1 MILMGSTL
9 VEKFE
14 PVLLVFAAI
23 LLTSSVKL
31 LFENGEEEPNL
42 DKNWIV
48 RLAKRFIKV
57 TSKYDSD
64 KFFTVQDGVRM
75 ATPLLVVLIVVELS
89 DVMFAVDS
97 VPAIFGVTL
106 DPFLVYSSNMLAIL
120 SLRALFQFVAVAMS
134 NLRYLDKSVALV
146 LGFIGVKMIADFGG
160 YHIDTQ
166 ESLAIVVGLL
176 SVGVGASLIIPG
188 GDEKRE
194 ADT

>member
-1 MILMGSTL
+1 M
-9 VEKFE
+9 
-14 PVLLVFAAI
+14 
-23 LLTSSVKL
+23 
-31 LFENGEEEPNL
+31 
-42 DKNWIV
+42 
-48 RLAKRFIKV
+48 R
-57 TSKYDSD
+57 
-64 KFFTVQDGVRM
+64 
-75 ATPLLVVLIVVELS
+75 VVLIVVELS